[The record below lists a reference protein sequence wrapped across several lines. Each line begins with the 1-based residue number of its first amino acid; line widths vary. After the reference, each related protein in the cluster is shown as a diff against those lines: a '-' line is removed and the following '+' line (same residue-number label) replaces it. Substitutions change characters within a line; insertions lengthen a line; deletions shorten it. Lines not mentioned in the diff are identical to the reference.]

1 MLFKVKFEGKALEN
15 HVFQTN
21 KSTDE
26 GLCRIWCYM
35 DDRCLSYNYGAD
47 AKGDK
52 EICELSESDH
62 VMHNEDL
69 VDRPD
74 TIYYGADVSIS
85 AIVIYDFIILLADP
99 DENGAI

>member
-1 MLFKVKFEGKALEN
+1 MIFRKKFEGKALEN

-26 GLCRIWCYM
+26 ELCRIWCYM

-52 EICELSESDH
+52 ETCELSESDH

-69 VDRPD
+69 VNRTD
-74 TIYYGADVSIS
+74 TVYYGADVSS
-85 AIVIYDFIILLADP
+85 AVLDLGEIVHLQ
-99 DENGAI
+99 